1 MAVINFAS
9 ASIRTHTWLKNTK
22 RIVFRSFSHRLEMA
36 MQVGSDA
43 IWFSN
48 MHSEYETK
56 IHHLCLGVHDVSSQ
70 DTNGT
75 RGHVTNKVTNKT
87 TLRTKHN
94 YTLLLLIPF
103 NSVSIKCG
111 YIPKNIEV
119 RYSYF

>member
-1 MAVINFAS
+1 
-9 ASIRTHTWLKNTK
+9 
-22 RIVFRSFSHRLEMA
+22 

-75 RGHVTNKVTNKT
+75 RGHVTNNERNTWTRYEQSYEQNNVTNKT
-87 TLRTKHN
+87 
-94 YTLLLLIPF
+94 
-103 NSVSIKCG
+103 
-111 YIPKNIEV
+111 
-119 RYSYF
+119 